1 MKIGDEATATMV
13 VSDEFVR
20 QFAVLTGDM
29 NPLHLDD
36 AYARS
41 TRFGKRIAH
50 GMIAASLIA
59 SVLGDTLP
67 GPGSVYLGQTL
78 RFIKPVHIGDKLWAT
93 VRVMEIEC
101 CNTITLSTFCL
112 NQDGALVVNGEATVW
127 CPKE

>member
-101 CNTITLSTFCL
+101 CNTITL
-112 NQDGALVVNGEATVW
+112 GEATVW